1 MVYFGA
7 IKITKNRLFVHAFSN
22 HTSINNISD
31 NLSIEELRELIP
43 QLQQL
48 TEKYKHSEAIQK
60 SLFDISELASS
71 VGELSRLY
79 PAIHEII
86 GRFMNAQNF
95 YVAFYDQ
102 IDELI
107 DFVYFVDQFDE
118 VTLRQIPAS
127 ELMEGFTGYILR
139 TGNHLFLTEETR
151 EAQLKQINV
160 KQIGSGPVDWIGVPL
175 KRGNQVI
182 GAMVVQS
189 YDKSIRYNQEDL
201 DILLFVSQHIVN
213 TVDRVKSREMNEQT
227 IRERTKQL
235 QSINEELQEE
245 INERQKVETLQNALF
260 EISELSA
267 SVDGNMADFYA
278 SLHEVIARLISAPN
292 CYIATISS
300 DKKRLEFPYYS
311 DEVNT
316 LIASREIG
324 LGLTEFVL
332 RTGSA
337 ELINPSRVKELT
349 AKNEIDAVT
358 AQNML
363 EQNNSWLGSPL
374 VVDGEISGVIA
385 IQSYSQDEHYS
396 LRDLEL
402 LRFVSHH
409 IAVALERKRSSD
421 AIQRYNQQ
429 LTEMVK
435 ERTEELNKT
444 NQYLQKQIEERKA
457 IQQKLVHD
465 AHHDALTDLP
475 NRTMFNARLSQALAN
490 KKRYPQNNFAVV
502 FIDLDRCKQINDT
515 IGHHAGDSFLI
526 EVASRINHCIRGH
539 DLLARLGG
547 DEFVILLDNFESPDD
562 VEIISNRIINS
573 IAAPFVLDG
582 REIFSGASIGIAYL
596 ESGYQTAS
604 EIVRDADA
612 AMYQA
617 KSQGRGQYVVFD
629 LTMRKKLLE
638 ELEIETEF
646 RKALK
651 NEAFDVYSHPVF
663 DMSSDN
669 HIYDECRVRWVN
681 PKLGVMD
688 RDSFWQIAEHSGLVV
703 EMDNFMLKAAFA
715 MLSQTLTS
723 YAGKSHYKVAVNLS
737 IHYLT
742 HTEAAVQLIQDIR
755 EKQIDPKRLIFEF
768 DENDLNRRAQFS
780 LPAIKHLKRSGI
792 KIVLDNFGSG
802 LASLSY
808 LYSYPFD
815 FVKVDHRFVK
825 TVPRSERN
833 LKLIQSVLA
842 MSEQLKFKL
851 IVSGITDKEQ
861 ADLLNSVGCQLGQ
874 GPYLEPPS
882 QVILPD

>member
-1 MVYFGA
+1 M
-7 IKITKNRLFVHAFSN
+7 
-22 HTSINNISD
+22 
-31 NLSIEELRELIP
+31 
-43 QLQQL
+43 
-48 TEKYKHSEAIQK
+48 
-60 SLFDISELASS
+60 
-71 VGELSRLY
+71 
-79 PAIHEII
+79 
-86 GRFMNAQNF
+86 
-95 YVAFYDQ
+95 
-102 IDELI
+102 
-107 DFVYFVDQFDE
+107 
-118 VTLRQIPAS
+118 
-127 ELMEGFTGYILR
+127 
-139 TGNHLFLTEETR
+139 
-151 EAQLKQINV
+151 
-160 KQIGSGPVDWIGVPL
+160 
-175 KRGNQVI
+175 
-182 GAMVVQS
+182 
-189 YDKSIRYNQEDL
+189 
-201 DILLFVSQHIVN
+201 
-213 TVDRVKSREMNEQT
+213 
-227 IRERTKQL
+227 
-235 QSINEELQEE
+235 
-245 INERQKVETLQNALF
+245 
-260 EISELSA
+260 
-267 SVDGNMADFYA
+267 
-278 SLHEVIARLISAPN
+278 
-292 CYIATISS
+292 
-300 DKKRLEFPYYS
+300 
-311 DEVNT
+311 
-316 LIASREIG
+316 
-324 LGLTEFVL
+324 
-332 RTGSA
+332 
-337 ELINPSRVKELT
+337 
-349 AKNEIDAVT
+349 
-358 AQNML
+358 
-363 EQNNSWLGSPL
+363 
-374 VVDGEISGVIA
+374 
-385 IQSYSQDEHYS
+385 
-396 LRDLEL
+396 
-402 LRFVSHH
+402 
-409 IAVALERKRSSD
+409 
-421 AIQRYNQQ
+421 
-429 LTEMVK
+429 
-435 ERTEELNKT
+435 
-444 NQYLQKQIEERKA
+444 
-457 IQQKLVHD
+457 
-465 AHHDALTDLP
+465 
-475 NRTMFNARLSQALAN
+475 
-490 KKRYPQNNFAVV
+490 
-502 FIDLDRCKQINDT
+502 
-515 IGHHAGDSFLI
+515 
-526 EVASRINHCIRGH
+526 
-539 DLLARLGG
+539 
-547 DEFVILLDNFESPDD
+547 
-562 VEIISNRIINS
+562 
-573 IAAPFVLDG
+573 
-582 REIFSGASIGIAYL
+582 
-596 ESGYQTAS
+596 
-604 EIVRDADA
+604 RDADA